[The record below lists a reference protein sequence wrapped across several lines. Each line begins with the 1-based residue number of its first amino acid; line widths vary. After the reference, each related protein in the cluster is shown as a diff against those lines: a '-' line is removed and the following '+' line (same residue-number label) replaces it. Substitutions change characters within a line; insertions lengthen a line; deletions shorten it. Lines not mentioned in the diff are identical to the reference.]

1 MNKKWFKTLDVD
13 RSERWF
19 WSLALLVLPGLPH
32 PGFPRSGDL
41 RRVYKTDQR
50 TSRALHF
57 HQSHPATGTNPTH
70 TQTAS
75 LTKQTLCEGT
85 VWSGVKLWRRFF
97 SFCVSAASDH
107 RDGSSDSRL
116 LHLQRERVQLL
127 RVRNGEQSLC
137 CQISV
142 CMQHFIGFTQTWR
155 SQAIIRLT
163 YVHVFTFVVVS
174 LMWNMNVWRSRCV
187 HESWLISC
195 ICLSLWGCRW

>member
-1 MNKKWFKTLDVD
+1 MILISCSLGPARFTPSRVSPIR
-13 RSERWF
+13 RSATCLQN
-19 WSLALLVLPGLPH
+19 WSTNISGASLPPVASCNRYE
-32 PGFPRSGDL
+32 P
-41 RRVYKTDQR
+41 
-50 TSRALHF
+50 
-57 HQSHPATGTNPTH
+57 NN

-75 LTKQTLCEGT
+75 LTKQTLCDGT